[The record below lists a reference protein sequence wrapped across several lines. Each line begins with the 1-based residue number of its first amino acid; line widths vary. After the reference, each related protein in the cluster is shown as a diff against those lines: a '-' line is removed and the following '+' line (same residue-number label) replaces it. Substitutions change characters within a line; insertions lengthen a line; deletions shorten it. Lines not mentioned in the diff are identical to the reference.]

1 MDRSENQQWPEWIRR
16 LQRGDE
22 AVLRELLTVLGPK
35 VLGYC
40 KKKTGSNEDAEEL
53 VLDIFLKFWHYRGRL
68 DADVN
73 PEALLFTIARN
84 HILNFM
90 RNNAVRKL
98 AAASPQEADLP
109 GTDGILHRFT
119 YNELHRQ
126 YRQALE
132 KLGDK
137 QRIVFKMSREEGLS
151 HREIA
156 DRLGISIR
164 TVEAHIHSSMK
175 FLRAELKDGFV
186 VVMLISILD

>member
-16 LQRGDE
+16 LHRGEE

-53 VLDIFLKFWHYRGRL
+53 VLDIFLKFWHYRNRL
-68 DADVN
+68 NAEDN

-90 RNNAVRKL
+90 RNSAVRKL
-98 AAASPQEADLP
+98 AAALPQEADLP
-109 GTDGILHRFT
+109 ETDGILQHFT

-164 TVEAHIHSSMK
+164 TVEAHIHNSMK
-175 FLRAELKDGFV
+175 YLRTELKDGFV
-186 VVMLISILD
+186 VIMLLSILE

>member
-1 MDRSENQQWPEWIRR
+1 MDRSENQQWPDWIRR

-22 AVLRELLTVLGPK
+22 SVLRELLTALGPRL
-35 VLGYC
+35 LGYC

-53 VLDIFLKFWHYRGRL
+53 TLDIFLKFWQYRNRL

-90 RNNAVRKL
+90 RNSAVRKL

-109 GTDGILHRFT
+109 ETDGILHNFT
-119 YNELHRQ
+119 YNELLRQ

-132 KLGDK
+132 QLGHK

-156 DRLGISIR
+156 ERLGISVR
-164 TVEAHIHSSMK
+164 TVEAHIHSSLK
-175 FLRAELKDGFV
+175 FLRTELKDGFV
-186 VVMLISILD
+186 VIVFLSILE